1 LALHA
6 SLPPSL
12 QGRGSTMSQL
22 DVGDDDKAAVFQG
35 GNYVDLHQML
45 GVRAG
50 SDILRSKKV
59 RCACKLDST

>member
-1 LALHA
+1 VL
-6 SLPPSL
+6 L

-22 DVGDDDKAAVFQG
+22 DMADDDKAAVFQG

-50 SDILRSKKV
+50 SEVLYVGDHIYGDILRSKKV
-59 RCACKLDST
+59 RWRCVL